1 MKQLLVFFV
10 LAFLALGIDMRPVR
24 LQNLS
29 GTTISVTAAGAVV
42 HPGTYTLARYSTVE
56 AVLNKAGTTEEAD
69 LSGINPQNVLADGDY
84 VFVPEKPAEP
94 AAARISINEADAEQ
108 LEALPGI
115 GPAMARRIIDYR
127 NANGRFQSL
136 EDLQNIRGIGPAV
149 FARLRPYIT
158 F

>member
-10 LAFLALGIDMRPVR
+10 LAFLALGIDIRPVR
-24 LQNLS
+24 LQSLS
-29 GTTISVTAAGAVV
+29 GTTINVTVAGAVT
-42 HPGTYTLARYSTVE
+42 HPGTYTLPRYATVE
-56 AVLNKAGTTEEAD
+56 AALHKAGTTAEAD
-69 LSGINPQNVLADGDY
+69 LSGINPQNILTDGDY
-84 VFVPEKPAEP
+84 VFVPEKPAET
-94 AAARISINEADAEQ
+94 AAARVSINEADAEQ
-108 LEALPGI
+108 LETLPGI
-115 GPAMARRIIDYR
+115 GPAMARRIVDYR